1 MKVGQKTIV
10 RWIAKRVAGRSQQGT
25 KVLPSTGFELNT
37 RQLREVSGGS
47 GNSTGSPNR
56 TW

>member
-10 RWIAKRVAGRSQQGT
+10 RWISKQVAKRSESSAGKS
-25 KVLPSTGFELNT
+25 LLTGMRELDAD
-37 RQLREVSGGS
+37 QLRHVSGGS
-47 GNSTGSPNR
+47 GSTNLPKT